1 VQKER
6 TQGLNCPSC
15 GGVVPVP
22 EGVRVVA
29 CPFCDQRSLVQGER
43 GVRRWQVCCRISRED
58 AIQSVKG
65 FHSGI
70 NKALDLRSKSQ
81 LSEVFLV
88 YLPYWRVSA
97 TVAGWMFGRV
107 KAGKD
112 KTKPAEVEILKEMHW
127 NDAAVDVSEFGV
139 HRVTISK
146 QDLEPF
152 DPDRLQSQAMVF
164 DPTESAVEALAEA
177 REHFLQRA
185 RGEKKLIKTFFAK
198 FHLLRTETA
207 LVYHPLWIARYAYRK
222 RSYQVVVDGVS
233 GQVLYGKA
241 PGNLLYRAAS
251 MVAGMA
257 AGTFIMV
264 NGTILAAR
272 LLLEN
277 VDDEGVLLILL
288 PAAIGI
294 GLITAGYRAFRYG
307 EEVEHTQSSARKATR
322 ITKKRGLIPDLENGL
337 NIFEELSELLD
348 EKSREL

>member
-1 VQKER
+1 VQTER

-65 FHSGI
+65 FHIGI

-97 TVAGWMFGRV
+97 IVAGWMFGRV

-112 KTKPAEVEILKEMHW
+112 KTKPAEVEILRKMHW

-152 DPDRLQSQAMVF
+152 DPDQLQSQAMVF

-177 REHFLQRA
+177 KEYF
-185 RGEKKLIKTFFAK
+185 EK
-198 FHLLRTETA
+198 FHLLRPETA
-207 LVYHPLWIARYAYRK
+207 LVYHPLWVARYAYRK

-241 PGNLLYRAAS
+241 PGNLVYRAAS

-264 NGTILAAR
+264 NGTILVAR

-277 VDDEGVLLILL
+277 IDDEGVLMILL

-307 EEVEHTQSSARKATR
+307 EEVEHTQSSAKKATL
-322 ITKKRGLIPDLENGL
+322 ITKKRGLIPELETGL

-348 EKSREL
+348 EKPREL

>member
-1 VQKER
+1 
-6 TQGLNCPSC
+6 
-15 GGVVPVP
+15 VPVP
-22 EGVRVVA
+22 EGVRVVM
-29 CPFCDQRSLVQGER
+29 CRFCGQRSLVQGER
-43 GVRRWQVCCRISRED
+43 GVRRWQVCCRTSRED

-65 FHSGI
+65 FYIGI
-70 NKALDLRSKSQ
+70 NKALDLRSKAR

-112 KTKPAEVEILKEMHW
+112 KTKPAEIEILEEMHW

-139 HRVTISK
+139 HRVSISK

-152 DPDRLQSQAMVF
+152 DPDQLRSEAMVF

-177 REHFLQRA
+177 EKHFLQRA
-185 RGEKKLIKTFFAK
+185 RDKQKLVTTFFEK
-198 FHLLRTETA
+198 FHLLRTEA
-207 LVYHPLWIARYAYRK
+207 SLVYHPLWVARYAYRK
-222 RSYQVVVDGVS
+222 RSYQVVVDGVR

-241 PGNLLYRAAS
+241 PGNLLYRATA
-251 MVAGMA
+251 MVVGMA
-257 AGTFIMV
+257 AGTFIIV
-264 NGTILAAR
+264 NGTILTAR
-272 LLLEN
+272 ILLESL
-277 VDDEGVLLILL
+277 DDEGVALILL

-307 EEVEHTQSSARKATR
+307 EEVEQTQSSARKATL
-322 ITKKRGLIPDLENGL
+322 ITKRRGLTTHLDTGL

-348 EKSREL
+348 

>member
-1 VQKER
+1 MER

-22 EGVRVVA
+22 EGVRVVV

-43 GVRRWQVCCRISRED
+43 GVRRWQVCCRTSRED
-58 AIQSVKG
+58 AVQSVKG
-65 FHSGI
+65 FYVGI
-70 NKALDLRSKSQ
+70 NKALDLHSKAR

-107 KAGKD
+107 KTGKD
-112 KTKPAEVEILKEMHW
+112 KTKPAEVEILEEMHW

-139 HRVTISK
+139 HRVSISK
-146 QDLEPF
+146 QELEPF
-152 DPDRLQSQAMVF
+152 DPDQLRSEAMVF

-177 REHFLQRA
+177 EEHFLQRA
-185 RGEKKLIKTFFAK
+185 RGKQKLERKFFEK
-198 FHLLRTETA
+198 FHLLRTETS
-207 LVYHPLWIARYAYRK
+207 LVYHPLWVARYAYRK
-222 RSYQVVVDGVS
+222 RSYQVVVDGVR

-241 PGNLLYRAAS
+241 PGNLLYRAAA
-251 MVAGMA
+251 MVVGMA

-272 LLLEN
+272 VLLES
-277 VDDEGVLLILL
+277 VDDEGVALILL

-294 GLITAGYRAFRYG
+294 SLITAGYRAFRYG
-307 EEVEHTQSSARKATR
+307 EEVEQTQSSARKATL
-322 ITKKRGLIPDLENGL
+322 ITKRRGLATHLDTGL

-348 EKSREL
+348 